1 VAAAADRDNAGARAI
16 PRLVTRR
23 PVVEACESPND
34 LAALVYAADDDPDA
48 LLRDFVAELTAGGR
62 RVVGLIQHGH
72 QPDATQLSAI
82 MVHTG
87 EGVNLFQDLGVH
99 AAGCRLDVQA
109 LTRAGSEIA
118 AAIEEGADLL
128 VINRF
133 GKQEREGKGLLYLI
147 EQALSAGI
155 PVVVAVPDH
164 CLDTWTVFAGD
175 MSVSIA
181 ANRDALQDWW
191 RGVASQAAGA
201 SGELVL

>member
-1 VAAAADRDNAGARAI
+1 VAAAADRDNTGARAI

-48 LLRDFVAELTAGGR
+48 LLRDFVADLTARGR

-72 QPDATQLSAI
+72 HPDAAMQLSAL

-118 AAIEEGADLL
+118 AAIDQGADLL

-147 EQALSAGI
+147 ERALSAGI
-155 PVVVAVPDH
+155 PVVVAVPGH
-164 CLDTWTVFAGD
+164 CRGTWDVFAGD

-181 ANRDALQDWW
+181 ASRDALQDWW
-191 RGVASQAAGA
+191 RGLASQGA